1 MMDGENMELVGVTH
15 VLDAIT
21 FWAQNVKDDQ
31 AIDNIRKALAD
42 KCPTAPRVLGSP
54 NPQKIYGAVFSE
66 DSCWYRCKVLQQT
79 DNGKAFLQNLIYG
92 KKVRIQKKSVCLDGT
107 VLVQAFQG
115 NLDIGEEVLK
125 MKFAK
130 FTLPGSNREGPMS
143 VRALQES
150 HCPWPQRVLDWP
162 GPQGDGDIP
171 GSTVC
176 MPKLRPVFPDQ
187 SPLSMKEK
195 SKATAQHAAN
205 LMKKKMDQELVEE
218 NQRLKAERETQ
229 RREDQLRDSLS
240 ELQKLKEETANYAKE
255 AERWKVERNTLQNQS
270 EQLEKHLQVSKQE
283 VQAVRGQLKKKEKQ
297 VDKLLD
303 SAVAERFCRLAE
315 GVDSLRGLRERN
327 PGNTDSDSLT
337 ESINIV
343 INNSI
348 SAPVAMEKL
357 ESAWRD
363 YSLAQEKL
371 KACQT
376 KEQLWDLIDNRN
388 KVRGVLTA
396 TVESFL
402 QEVEC
407 LPVRQRM
414 DKLEEV
420 SSSLTAVFGP
430 ASMEGDVGQQAFEQF
445 SQWRTQ
451 RSQLTSSVRD
461 GTDKALQALCTWSE
475 NVGKFFCLSAN
486 TVVGVN
492 DIVDGVN
499 ELLKQAENNVA
510 KELDSPLSVGE
521 QNNHETK
528 AVSNAFHKVMQHI
541 QSEQS
546 LLSDIMEKYLLN
558 TKFKGEML
566 QWQNASPTPDS
577 LFSVK
582 KRIRS
587 LRAQLRWRQVEEA
600 SLEEAE
606 DFDLTEILKKKE
618 EIAETRNTLFHEI
631 GQERKE
637 YMKLSA
643 VAEGC
648 CPELPLLY
656 PEADIH
662 SHMSSGGLV
671 VKSLDR
677 DMFDAEPMK
686 ELSGRRPLVCTE
698 FQGQRVILKGY
709 TVNEEAEARVLER
722 TTQFHRTRT
731 QRESQTDTGILPLLA
746 LFFSK
751 SDPLAYVMVPYFPN
765 GSLWNVQ
772 AAKPLTASETVKVM
786 RGVARGLQALH
797 AAGVTHAS
805 LNPNNV
811 FVLHRHQG
819 MVGDYDFIKTPVQRA
834 VDSGMVAGSISL
846 VAPELR
852 QTQGTPPTPACD
864 MYSYGCLLFWLHA
877 PGFNGDLDSGSRLAL
892 DISGVKLE
900 DNLQALLSKLL
911 VCVGRLTAAETLA
924 DDYFLS
930 DQ

>member
-15 VLDAIT
+15 VLDAVT

-42 KCPTAPRVLGSP
+42 KCPTAPRVLGTPS
-54 NPQKIYGAVFSE
+54 PQKIYGAVFSE

-79 DNGKAFLQNLIYG
+79 DHFHVSYIDYGNTEFVSRSALVELPGDLQAPCLAKKYKFQGFNVSTDQDSAHFLQVKAFLQNLIYG
-92 KKVRIQKKSVCLDGT
+92 KKVPLPEASAGSACP
-107 VLVQAFQG
+107 
-115 NLDIGEEVLK
+115 NLDI
-125 MKFAK
+125 F
-130 FTLPGSNREGPMS
+130 
-143 VRALQES
+143 
-150 HCPWPQRVLDWP
+150 
-162 GPQGDGDIP
+162 
-171 GSTVC
+171 
-176 MPKLRPVFPDQ
+176 DQ

-205 LMKKKMDQELVEE
+205 LMKKTMDQELVEE

-270 EQLEKHLQVSKQE
+270 EQLETDLQVAKQE
-283 VQAVRGQLKKKEKQ
+283 VQALRGQLKKKEKQ
-297 VDKLLD
+297 VEKLLD

-327 PGNTDSDSLT
+327 PGNMDSDSLT

-357 ESAWRD
+357 EPAWRD

-376 KEQLWDLIDNRN
+376 KEQLGDLIDNRN

-402 QEVEC
+402 QEAEC

-420 SSSLTAVFGP
+420 SSSLSAEFGP
-430 ASMEGDVGQQAFEQF
+430 ASMEGDVGEQAFEQY

-475 NVGKFFCLSAN
+475 NIGKFFCLSAN

-510 KELDSPLSVGE
+510 KELDCPLSVGE

-546 LLSDIMEKYLLN
+546 LLRDIMEKYLLN

-618 EIAETRNTLFHEI
+618 EIAETRKTLFHEI

-643 VAEGC
+643 LAEGC

-677 DMFDAEPMK
+677 DLFDAEPMK

-731 QRESQTDTGILPLLA
+731 QRESQTDTGMLPLLA
-746 LFFSK
+746 LFFGK

-765 GSLWNVQ
+765 GSLWAVQ

-864 MYSYGCLLFWLHA
+864 MYSYGCLLFWLNA

-892 DISGVKLE
+892 DISGVTLE
-900 DNLQALLSKLL
+900 DKLQALLSKLL